1 MLKELLQKVLS
12 GPMILLIIT
21 LELRMILQ
29 NIRTTAVA
37 NVLIN
42 ISPKNIFETTL
53 LLERFHQIIEE
64 YISEIKRFTKI
75 YIPGIK

>member
-29 NIRTTAVA
+29 DIRQTAVA

-64 YISEIKRFTKI
+64 YISEIKRNQNLHTWN
-75 YIPGIK
+75 